1 MNIKRI
7 ILFFCFLSF
16 CTALCFAQLTP
27 LPIPP
32 TLTGPVYNLN
42 MQHGTRQFFPG
53 RTSATMGF
61 NGSLLGPTLIMNA
74 GQQVSMNVTNS
85 IGEETTV
92 HWHGFHVAAEN
103 DGGPHTVIQPN
114 TTWTPSFTVLDKA
127 STYWYHPHLHD
138 STSKHVTLGLAG
150 MIIVKDAEEAA
161 LNLPR
166 TYGVDDIPLILQTKE
181 ILLDGK
187 INYFRAGNPAGN
199 RDSTMLTN
207 GVRNATFNAPRQY
220 VRFRILNGSAQRV
233 FRLGLSNNA
242 SFYQIGSD
250 GGLLAN
256 RQLVTRVRLAPGERA
271 EIAINFAPYAVGTN
285 LQLVSYGNELP
296 TGTWGA
302 TIPWIQLSGTPATP
316 GYNPNPLNGTAF
328 NVLRFTVVAATVT
341 PAPVTTIPVTLATVT
356 PIPEASATVTRN
368 KFLFAGQSAGA
379 KIGST
384 NVPADATAFA
394 LGTIDDVIPLGSTE
408 IWTLHGSVNMYHP
421 FHIHDIQF
429 YVLDRR
435 DSLNNLIPLTA
446 SELGRKDV
454 VYVGPKE
461 TVRFITK
468 FDDFWG
474 DVSYMYHCHITAH
487 EDAGM
492 MKQFIVTRRLYV
504 DKNYGGFIELG
515 TQTFP
520 YNTLAEAVNAATD
533 GTTIYIVSN
542 GNHEEI
548 NATAITTTKKITIK
562 VVNGAAIIK

>member
-7 ILFFCFLSF
+7 ILSFSLLIFCS
-16 CTALCFAQLTP
+16 AICFAQFTP
-27 LPIPP
+27 LPVPP
-32 TLTGPVYNLN
+32 VLNGPVYNLN
-42 MQHGTRQFFPG
+42 MQHGTYQFFPG
-53 RTSATMGF
+53 RNSATMGF
-61 NGSLLGPTLIMNA
+61 NGNLLGPTLIMNA
-74 GQQVSMNVTNS
+74 GQQVSLNVTNS

-127 STYWYHPHLHD
+127 SSYWYHPHLHD

-166 TYGVDDIPLILQTKE
+166 TYGVDDFPLILQTKE
-181 ILLDGK
+181 ILLSGK
-187 INYFRAGNPAGN
+187 IQYFTAGNPAGN

-207 GVRNATFNAPRQY
+207 GVRNARLNAPRQY

-271 EIAINFAPYAVGTN
+271 EIAINFAPYLVGTS
-285 LQLVSYGNELP
+285 LSLVSYANELP

-302 TIPWIQLSGTPATP
+302 TTAWIDVGGPSTPNYT
-316 GYNPNPLNGTAF
+316 PNPLNGAIFSVLNF
-328 NVLRFTVVAATVT
+328 NVVAATTT
-341 PAPVTTIPVTLATVT
+341 PVPVTTIPVTLATVT
-356 PIPEASATVTRN
+356 PIPEASATNTRN
-368 KFLFAGQSAGA
+368 KFLFAGQGGGA
-379 KIGST
+379 KIGTT
-384 NVPADATAFA
+384 NVPAAATAFA
-394 LGTIDDVIPLGSTE
+394 LGTIDDVIPLNSTE

-435 DSLNNLIPLTA
+435 DSLNNLIALTA

-474 DVSYMYHCHITAH
+474 DVPYMYHCHITAH

-504 DKNYGGFIELG
+504 DKNHVGLEFGSAL
-515 TQTFP
+515 FP

-542 GNHEEI
+542 GTHEEI
-548 NATAITTTKKITIK
+548 NPTSIITTKKITFK
-562 VVNGAAIIK
+562 VVNGAAIIQ